1 MAEAHP
7 TTLEY
12 LAHPKRLVTL
22 SLPVVMDD
30 GKVRIFQG
38 YRVVHDI
45 ARGPAKGGVR
55 LDPGVTLGQTAGLA
69 AWMTLKAAVYDLPF
83 GGAAGGSPWTP
94 RGFPRRSW
102 SAWCAATPPSSWASS
117 GPTATSWGPTSGRTS
132 RSWPGSWTPTP

>member
-1 MAEAHP
+1 MPLKAYRPPEDPGLWDTYLEWLERALKVAEAHP

-69 AWMTLKAAVYDLPF
+69 AWMTLKAAGNSFCLP
-83 GGAAGGSPWTP
+83 GGHWP
-94 RGFPRRSW
+94 RM
-102 SAWCAATPPSSWASS
+102 
-117 GPTATSWGPTSGRTS
+117 
-132 RSWPGSWTPTP
+132 